1 MRKSPNSSSRNQY
14 FPRCIFRPR
23 HLLELGYKTSKRL
36 FALFTSFFCPVTH
49 VVLHGLGNTR
59 PVRAL
64 VFAVLFRDK
73 CLQLRSRYIVEM
85 QSRLQDFLCETVIH
99 IDQIRDCMQLVRVL
113 DS

>member
-1 MRKSPNSSSRNQY
+1 M
-14 FPRCIFRPR
+14 
-23 HLLELGYKTSKRL
+23 
-36 FALFTSFFCPVTH
+36 
-49 VVLHGLGNTR
+49 LHGLSDAC

-64 VFAVLFRDK
+64 VFPVLFRDK
-73 CLQLRSRYIVEM
+73 CLQLRSRYIVEL